1 MNENATASSARPQCS
16 RYLTPFF
23 LLAYFNAL
31 HTSSLTL
38 FPPPTPSPTA
48 TFHTPHIIPLAN
60 TDTANGKKGEN
71 PPGNYVSRFIVG
83 NVAFNMG
90 LVQFMLWVPEP
101 SKIVGC
107 SSKVLFP
114 LGTFSTVCLSVVAAI
129 CDSTTAQCRGN
140 SVIHSIAA
148 VTFFILYNLNMIVL
162 TKARTKTPR
171 CRVLLPVIFST
182 LAKAR
187 FVWQFVAWRSWLETS
202 ADATGVVPGAVQGIF
217 GLTFPGPGNAP
228 IMGVEDQTILA
239 VIEWADVFLIMLWT
253 W

>member
-1 MNENATASSARPQCS
+1 MRALPHAFQ
-16 RYLTPFF
+16 
-23 LLAYFNAL
+23 LAYFR
-31 HTSSLTL
+31 TSTPPHL
-38 FPPPTPSPTA
+38 FAHPLPAAHPTA
-48 TFHTPHIIPLAN
+48 HTQHSARQPPILQIPQ
-60 TDTANGKKGEN
+60 GEN

-162 TKARTKTPR
+162 TKARPKTPR